1 MKTAP
6 LIVVLLLGILLAG
19 CEPAPPA
26 TPKFHATDITGA
38 DFARNFE
45 LTDHNGQTR
54 KLADFRGKLVVLF
67 FGYTH
72 CPDVCPTT
80 LADLASAL
88 KSMGSDAD
96 KVQVVFVT
104 LDPERDTPS
113 LLKQYVP
120 AFHPA
125 FLGLIPTA
133 EQLKRLAAEYKV
145 VYQKTTGSQKADY
158 LMDHSAHTYVYDT
171 QGRLR
176 LLVAYGAPA
185 KVIAQDLMALLG
197 H

>member
-1 MKTAP
+1 MKTAR
-6 LIVVLLLGILLAG
+6 LIAVLWLGILLAA

-26 TPKFHATDITGA
+26 APKFHATDITGA
-38 DFARNFE
+38 QFARDFE

-80 LADLASAL
+80 LADLASAMRSL
-88 KSMGSDAD
+88 GPDAD
-96 KVQVVFVT
+96 QVQVVFVT
-104 LDPERDTPS
+104 LDPERDTPG

-133 EQLKRLAAEYKV
+133 EQLKGLAAEYKV
-145 VYQKTTGSQKADY
+145 VYQKNAGSQADY
-158 LMDHSAHTYVYDT
+158 LLDHSAHTYVYDR

-176 LLVAYGAPA
+176 LLLAYGTPA
-185 KVIAQDLMALLG
+185 KLITQDLKALLG